1 MHAVLLWLQ
10 EPDVFGMRWEPAN
23 GKPGYADLCIKLM
36 DAAYSIV
43 PDALFLVE
51 GTAQSGLAYNW
62 GERRQSL
69 HAKQL
74 LLVLDVTRPTFAT
87 DIQSAAWK
95 LLRSSSAVRCKRL
108 TAGMIV

>member
-1 MHAVLLWLQ
+1 M
-10 EPDVFGMRWEPAN
+10 FGMRWEPAN

-62 GERRQSL
+62 GEYR
-69 HAKQL
+69 
-74 LLVLDVTRPTFAT
+74 
-87 DIQSAAWK
+87 
-95 LLRSSSAVRCKRL
+95 
-108 TAGMIV
+108 

>member
-1 MHAVLLWLQ
+1 
-10 EPDVFGMRWEPAN
+10 MRWEPAN

-43 PDALFLVE
+43 PNALFLVE

-62 GERRQSL
+62 GERHQPL

-74 LLVLDVTRPTFAT
+74 L
-87 DIQSAAWK
+87 SG
-95 LLRSSSAVRCKRL
+95 
-108 TAGMIV
+108 AGSDRASICRNTQLHETC

>member
-1 MHAVLLWLQ
+1 MCYSRLQ
-10 EPDVFGMRWEPAN
+10 EPDVFGVRWEAAN

-62 GERRQSL
+62 GETLHVRHQSNWAL
-69 HAKQL
+69 KSKSHSRETAI
-74 LLVLDVTRPTFAT
+74 PAACTF
-87 DIQSAAWK
+87 
-95 LLRSSSAVRCKRL
+95 LSSSVMEYEIYAKDSQL
-108 TAGMIV
+108 SNM